1 MTGPIVYADC
11 VPYSH
16 IGVKGSAAQQT
27 LAEALA
33 ALSVEFKLPD
43 GFSPDVV
50 AEVEKVIA
58 GHTLPDLDLTALPFI
73 TIDPPASQDLDQ
85 AMYLERRGSGYL
97 VHYAI
102 ADVPSF
108 VPAGGPLDSETRRRG
123 QTIYTPGNRIPLHPV
138 RLSEGAASLFA
149 NDPRSAFVWEIEL
162 AADGTQSSAH
172 VRRAAVQ
179 SVAKLSYAEAQDM
192 LDAGNAPAAFAG
204 TLALL
209 KEIGTKRIELERARG
224 GASLNVPSQEVD
236 FVDGRYVLQFRPALP
251 IEDWNAQISLLTGMA
266 AAQVML
272 EGKVGILR
280 TMPAPDGDAVAD
292 YRMQTVALGKPWAEG
307 VEYGAYLRTL
317 DPSDPKQLALM
328 HAASTLFRGAGY
340 TPFNGTVPE
349 EVTQA
354 AVAAPYAH
362 ATAPL
367 RRLVDRFVLA
377 ICAALCSGAEAPPWA
392 VQALDELPD
401 IMSASNQLASKV
413 DRAAIDIV
421 EAALLS
427 HKVGT
432 EFDAV
437 VLAGPRQ
444 NGHATKAGAARS
456 AIQIADPAVTG
467 YCEGVLEPGT
477 VVRVKLVTADIAKR
491 TVQFVPAAQ
500 APLLGPGATAAR
512 DPLRAGGQRERL
524 GSGAPDLDKLDPRRS

>member
-1 MTGPIVYADC
+1 MTGRIVYADC
-11 VPYSH
+11 VPYSY
-16 IGVKGSAAQQT
+16 IGVKSSAAQQT

-33 ALSVEFKLPD
+33 ALAVEFKLPD
-43 GFSPDVV
+43 GFGPEVL

-58 GHTLPDLDLTALPFI
+58 GHALPELDLTAMPFI
-73 TIDPPASQDLDQ
+73 TIDPPSSQDLDQ
-85 AMYLERRGSGYL
+85 AMFLERMGEGYL

-108 VPAGGPLDSETRRRG
+108 VPAGGPLDTETRRRG
-123 QTIYTPGNRIPLHPV
+123 QTFYTPGNRIPLHPV
-138 RLSEGAASLFA
+138 PLSEGAASLFA
-149 NDPRSAFVWEIEL
+149 NDPRSAFVWEIGL
-162 AADGTQSSAH
+162 AADGSQTSAR
-172 VRRAAVQ
+172 VRRATVR
-179 SVAKLSYAEAQDM
+179 SVAKLAYAQAQDM
-192 LDAGNAPAAFAG
+192 LDAGTAPAAYAG

-224 GASLNVPSQEVD
+224 GASLNVPAQEVE

-272 EGKVGILR
+272 DGKVGILR
-280 TMPAPDGDAVAD
+280 TMPAPDADAVAA
-292 YRMQTVALGKPWAEG
+292 YRLQTVALGKPWDEG
-307 VEYGAYLRTL
+307 TAYGAYLRTL
-317 DPSDPKQLALM
+317 DTTDPKQLALM
-328 HAASTLFRGAGY
+328 HAASTLFRGADY
-340 TPFNGTVPE
+340 TPFNGTLPE

-377 ICAALCSGAEAPPWA
+377 ICASLCSGAEVPQWA
-392 VQALDELPD
+392 VQALDELPE

-413 DRAAIDIV
+413 DKAAIDTV

-427 HKVGT
+427 HHVGT

-444 NGHATKAGAARS
+444 NGHTTKASAARS
-456 AIQIADPAVTG
+456 TIQIAEPAITG
-467 YCEGVLEPGT
+467 YCEGALEPGT
-477 VVRVKLVTADIAKR
+477 VVRVRLVTADIARR
-491 TVQFVPAAQ
+491 TVQFVPAD
-500 APLLGPGATAAR
+500 APRTDA
-512 DPLRAGGQRERL
+512 
-524 GSGAPDLDKLDPRRS
+524 